1 MHLRLD
7 LHLLTFDT
15 DQPNRPDMMKFYT
28 HMMRGILPALLM
40 ISLQTIG
47 QTISSD
53 VGTTICKGQTVIMT
67 TDGYYEWEVST
78 DNGSSWTSLG
88 YANSPYKYSSS
99 SIGNGYKYRVKSMV
113 YDEFGPPSYNYS
125 EVLTFTVNGQQAGMN
140 NITDPSRGSI
150 SFNGSNQGL
159 QMSSGFSVETG
170 AFTFE
175 TWFRLTEVPWDQNYF
190 VLLGADPNDAVNQRA
205 LSIVIPDPNTIR
217 YDSWRYGPANF
228 TVPKLSVNTWYHL
241 IMVRDASMNLT
252 VYLNGSRSTTGIFN
266 NTSLMTN
273 NIGITRS
280 VGVNPHG
287 KRFSGLLTNVRM
299 VVGSALYDPTQSSIT
314 VPTAPLSSVTNT
326 KLLLLA
332 NSAATVATD
341 ASGTQTLSANGTAP
355 GWVANS
361 PFRETISASRTISN
375 SVTGGT
381 WSSSNTA
388 VATVNASGVITPVAN
403 GDANITYTITSGG
416 CTSTDVTAVTVALPC
431 VTNTWSGGTGN
442 WSVAG
447 NWSCGSV
454 PDGSTNIA
462 ITSGTPTLDANFTI
476 PSGKSLSISGTGN
489 LIIAAGKTLT
499 IAGTADFGGR
509 PVTLRSTASGDAA
522 IGQLTGTLS
531 NATQVTVERYIG
543 TNKRAWRLLSIPVS
557 GSRTLREQ
565 WAGVAANAAAPTGE
579 SAGSGTLLT
588 GHFMANGTSAT
599 AAGFDWYTGLTA
611 TSTSSIRFYSHNGTS
626 GTFSSAGNT
635 PAVNAVPSKQ
645 GYMLFVRGDRTVTTG
660 SGTTTLKPMGTLAS
674 GTQNINIAQ
683 AYEVVGNPYAATIDA
698 DLVYQ
703 NSGNNAVIN
712 RNFWVWDATLG
723 TAGGYR
729 AISYSGSVYNVS
741 GGGTATDYLKI
752 RSGQAFFVEKNGG
765 GSLTIQ
771 ESNKT
776 DGSTAA
782 VVLGA
787 GSTTASHP
795 LMNITLTDGTGKMTD
810 GITLRFGA
818 GYKHAPDEVYDM
830 PKMNNFNENL
840 SLVTAGRYL
849 SIESR
854 PLPVSTDTALL
865 AVWNLSAG
873 LHKLIIN
880 TSDLS
885 LASLTPALRDAY
897 TGITLP
903 IPGGQ
908 AVEHPFEI
916 NADTASRSLNR
927 FRIVFSPVAI
937 HPVEVLG
944 ISATRRATGIA
955 VSWKVSQPTR
965 LLYSELQG
973 SRDGTNFRPLS
984 TITGS
989 MSEPDGSYT
998 WLDRNPAV
1006 GINRYRVRTLS
1017 IDGTNRFSQPV
1028 TAEWRSGTA
1037 VRMLSNPS
1045 SDGRIRLILTN
1056 LPEGRYQL
1064 AVRKLNGAMI
1074 HQQYLDLSGSVATP
1088 EIDLDR
1094 SSRALSTG
1102 VYLITIDN
1110 GKGMKQT
1117 AKWIYK
1123 P

>member
-1 MHLRLD
+1 
-7 LHLLTFDT
+7 
-15 DQPNRPDMMKFYT
+15 MMKFYS
-28 HMMRGILPALLM
+28 HILWSMLPAFLLM
-40 ISLQTIG
+40 TLQSVG
-47 QTISSD
+47 QTITSD
-53 VGTTICKGQTVIMT
+53 LGTTICKGQTVLMT
-67 TDGYYEWEVST
+67 ADNYTEWEISTDGGSNWNSLGAGNNYASASIV
-78 DNGSSWTSLG
+78 NGSKFRTKTYDPMSFPP
-88 YANSPYKYSSS
+88 AEIYSN
-99 SIGNGYKYRVKSMV
+99 I
-113 YDEFGPPSYNYS
+113 
-125 EVLTFTVNGQQAGMN
+125 LTFTVNGEKTGTN
-140 NITDPSRGSI
+140 TVSTPSRGSI
-150 SFNGSNQGL
+150 TFNGTDQGYL
-159 QMSSGFSVETG
+159 MTPGVAVNSG
-170 AFTFE
+170 AFTFDV
-175 TWFRLTEVPWDQNYF
+175 WFRLNEAPYENNMF
-190 VLLGADPNDAVNQRA
+190 AILGAGVDNFKAVSIMIADPR
-205 LSIVIPDPNTIR
+205 TIK
-217 YDSWRYGPANF
+217 YDSWGYGSQDF
-228 TVPKLSVNTWYHL
+228 SVPKMEVNRWYHL
-241 IMVRDASMNLT
+241 VMVRDASSNLT
-252 VYLNGSRSTTGIFN
+252 VFLNGTRSSTGLFT
-266 NTSLMTN
+266 NTSDMTN
-273 NIGITRS
+273 NTGLIRYIGF
-280 VGVNPHG
+280 NPDG
-287 KRFSGLLTNVRM
+287 RRFNGNISNLRLVTGT
-299 VVGSALYDPTQSSIT
+299 ALYDPTQSTIS
-314 VPTAPLSSVTNT
+314 VPTAPLTNVTNT
-326 KLLLLA
+326 KILLLA

-341 ASGTQTLSANGTAP
+341 ASGTQTLSANSTAP
-355 GWVANS
+355 GWAANS

-375 SVTGGT
+375 SVAGGT
-381 WSSSNTA
+381 WSSSNTS

-462 ITSGTPTLDANFTI
+462 ISSGTPTLDDNFTI
-476 PSGKSLSISGTGN
+476 PSGKTLTLSGTGN

-499 IAGTADFGGR
+499 IAGTANFGGR

-522 IGQLTGTLS
+522 IGQVTGTLS

-588 GHFMANGTSAT
+588 GHFLANGSAAT
-599 AAGFDWYTGLTA
+599 TAGFDWYTGLTT
-611 TSTSSIRFYSHNGTS
+611 TSTSSIRFYSHNGTT

-635 PAVNAVPSKQ
+635 PAVNSVPSKQ
-645 GYMLFVRGDRTVTTG
+645 GYMLFIRGDRTVTTG
-660 SGTTTLKPMGTLAS
+660 SGTTTLKPQGTLAS
-674 GTQNINIAQ
+674 GTQNITISQ
-683 AYEVVGNPYAATIDA
+683 AYEVVGNPFAAAIDA

-741 GGGTATDYLKI
+741 GGGTATNFLKI
-752 RSGQAFFVEKNGG
+752 RSGQAFFVEKNNGG
-765 GSLTIQ
+765 NLTIQ

-782 VVLGA
+782 VVLGG

-795 LMNITLTDGTGKMTD
+795 QMNISLTDGTGKMTD

-818 GYKHAPDEVYDM
+818 NYKHTADEVFDV

-840 SLVTAGRYL
+840 SLVRSGRYL

-854 PLPVSTDTALL
+854 PLPTSADTAWL
-865 AVWNLSAG
+865 AVWNLPAG
-873 LHKLIIN
+873 LHKLVIN
-880 TSDLS
+880 TSDIN
-885 LASLTPALRDAY
+885 LASLHPALRDAY
-897 TGITLP
+897 TGATLP
-903 IPGGQ
+903 ITDGQ
-908 AVEHPFEI
+908 PAEHTFEI
-916 NADTASRSLNR
+916 NADTASRNLNR
-927 FRIVFSPVAI
+927 FMIVFSPVAT

-944 ISATRRATGIA
+944 ISATPRPTGIGIN
-955 VSWKVSQPTR
+955 WKVSQPGR

-973 SRDGTNFRPLS
+973 SRDGVNFRSLTAIS
-984 TITGS
+984 GG
-989 MSEPDGSYT
+989 MLEPDGSYA

-1017 IDGTNRFSQPV
+1017 LDGSVRFSQQV
-1028 TAEWRSGTA
+1028 TAEWQSATS

-1045 SDGRIRLILTN
+1045 SDGRMRLILTN

-1064 AVRKLNGAMI
+1064 SVRKMNGALVHLQPI
-1074 HQQYLDLSGSVATP
+1074 DLAGSVSTP
-1088 EIDLDR
+1088 EINMNG
-1094 SSRALSTG
+1094 SSRALVAG
-1102 VYLITIDN
+1102 MYLITIDN

-1117 AKWIYK
+1117 VKWIYK